1 MDELLQPKH
10 CVSNQLHQTAR
21 AVNRVYCEE
30 LRAVDLNRAQFSILA
45 YLETLK
51 RSQLTELAGLLFM
64 DRTTLSRNLKP
75 LEARGLIQV
84 SPDPDDRR
92 ARQVELTEEG
102 RQLFL
107 AAVEL
112 WRNAQ
117 KRILDSF
124 GSDNWLQLESDL
136 AVLRNSKL

>member
-1 MDELLQPKH
+1 MDELLQPNH

-21 AVNRVYCEE
+21 AVNRVYSEE
-30 LRAVDLNRAQFSILA
+30 LRAVGLNRGQFSILA
-45 YLETLK
+45 HLNSLK
-51 RSQLTELAGLLFM
+51 SSQLTELATLLFM

-75 LEARGLIQV
+75 LEAKWLVRVTPGV
-84 SPDPDDRR
+84 DDRR
-92 ARQVELTEEG
+92 ARWVELTDEG
-102 RQLFL
+102 QQLFT
-107 AAVEL
+107 AAIER

-136 AVLRNSKL
+136 EILRNSKL